1 MIAHVRGARKRKNDY
16 MGMADGEVVITTKV
30 DESGAEKGLKSISQK
45 MKALGSNSTL
55 KGIAGLGS
63 AVTGAVSAFNL
74 ATKAIGKVSAAIK
87 EMSALYETQKNAE
100 IQLQRAIK
108 NNPYADNS
116 AYRSLSNFASELQS
130 VTTYGDEELLP
141 LMAQLNFSGR
151 TQAETMDIMSAAV
164 DVAASGVMSL
174 DSAVKYLNS
183 SYNGL
188 AGELGERIPQVKSLT
203 AEEMRQ
209 GKAVEIVA
217 KMYAGTAK
225 EAANATGGSKQLANA
240 LGDLKEEVGAFFT
253 KPLIGIK
260 KFFAEIVSGWASALK
275 ASREYKDSIDKA
287 TGGSTENDAQEVVVN
302 EFSKRIEVS
311 QKNIAALE
319 KTLDRATRKQ
329 EEAFARVTGNGRKT
343 LDELSDLD
351 RQYYQQFADAARE
364 IADKIELEREKIEGY
379 NEAIAEAQNQI
390 TKNDE
395 ARAAAA
401 ETNRLNEE
409 IAARDKLRAE
419 YDAAVAAKEKEIAL
433 RRSAGEEISAEA
445 EAQEMYNT
453 AFAAYIKMMSDPA
466 FSGNSGN
473 YEHETGARAQ
483 IAEWAQTFG
492 GEELKRQVQDFEAE
506 LRRVTDE
513 LNGTVKSHY
522 DTVLDALDAEYE
534 AVISNKYLEEEE
546 KLRIEREYADK
557 RAEISDAMDKAE
569 KKSLTEKISAIS
581 GTNES
586 YWSEYKR
593 KTEELARLEK
603 EIEESTVLSHE
614 EKEAAKTEISEAA
627 AQARKNLIASVFAD
641 VDKYTSQA
649 VNIMNQAANLM
660 LETVQNQATAE
671 QAELELKWRKGEIGE
686 EEYNE
691 KITESKKKAAKEQ
704 YKIQMF
710 QWSASILQA
719 TANVAQG
726 ITQAIA
732 QGGIA
737 GLITGAIVG
746 AAGAVQIASIIAS
759 KPTPPSF
766 AGGGIV
772 PGNSYSGDRV
782 RANVNSGE
790 MILNAAQQ
798 RSLWEAANGRG
809 AGGGT
814 SIVIHN
820 SASNVV
826 RAQPQITKDK
836 IDIMIDARV
845 SEGLRSGR
853 YGSAL
858 NQAQQG
864 MGGDFYGI

>member
-1 MIAHVRGARKRKNDY
+1 
-16 MGMADGEVVITTKV
+16 MGMADGEIVFKTKI
-30 DESGAEKGLKSISQK
+30 DNSGIDNGTKSISQK
-45 MKALGSNSTL
+45 LKALGSNSSL

-63 AVTGAVSAFNL
+63 AVTGVVSAFGL
-74 ATKAIGKVSAAIK
+74 AGKAIGKVSAAIK
-87 EMSALYETQKNAE
+87 EMGTLYEAQKNAE

-240 LGDLKEEVGAFFT
+240 LGDLKEEIGATFT
-253 KPLIGIK
+253 KPLNK
-260 KFFAEIVSGWASALK
+260 VRKFFAEIVSGWASALK

-287 TGGSTENDAQEVVVN
+287 TGGGTENDAQEVVVN
-302 EFSKRIEVS
+302 EFNKRIEVS
-311 QKNIAALE
+311 QKTIGALE
-319 KTLDRATRKQ
+319 KTLEKAERRR
-329 EEAFARVTGNGRKT
+329 EEAYARVTANGKRT
-343 LDELSDLD
+343 LDELTDLD
-351 RQYYQQFADAARE
+351 RQYYQQFVDAARE
-364 IADKIELEREKIEGY
+364 IEECIEREREKIDGY
-379 NEAIAEAQNQI
+379 NDAIADAQNQI
-390 TKNDE
+390 TKNDA
-395 ARAAAA
+395 ARKAAA
-401 ETNRLNEE
+401 ETARLNEE
-409 IAARDKLRAE
+409 VAARDKLRAE
-419 YDAAVAAKEKEIAL
+419 YDATIAAKQKEIAL

-445 EAQEMYNT
+445 EAQEMYNA

-473 YEHETGARAQ
+473 YAHEVDARKDIANWGMVAGGADA
-483 IAEWAQTFG
+483 AEQ
-492 GEELKRQVQDFEAE
+492 LKAFES
-506 LRRVTDE
+506 E
-513 LNGTVKSHY
+513 LNRAADEANGIARNQY
-522 DTVLDALDAEYE
+522 DATLAVLDAEYE
-534 AVISNKYLEEEE
+534 AVVSNKYLEEEE
-546 KLRIEREYADK
+546 KLRTEREYAKK
-557 RAEISDAMDKAE
+557 RAEISAAKDKAE
-569 KKSLTEKISAIS
+569 KDRLTEKIDEMTSA
-581 GTNES
+581 NEN
-586 YWSEYKR
+586 YWSAYKK

-603 EIEESTVLSHE
+603 EIDESTVLTHE
-614 EKEAAKTEISEAA
+614 EKEAAKTRITEAA
-627 AQARKNLIASVFAD
+627 VQARKELIASVAAEIANH
-641 VDKYTSQA
+641 TSQA
-649 VNIMNQAANLM
+649 VSIMQDAANLM

-671 QAELELKWRKGEIGE
+671 QATLELKYRKGEISE

-691 KITESKKKAAKEQ
+691 KVTESKKKAAKEQ

-710 QWSASILQA
+710 QWTASVLQA
-719 TANVAQG
+719 TANIAEGVTKALTQG
-726 ITQAIA
+726 YPI
-732 QGGIA
+732 
-737 GLITGAIVG
+737 GLVTGALVA
-746 AAGAVQIASIIAS
+746 AAGAVQIASVIAS
-759 KPTPPSF
+759 KPVPPSF
-766 AGGGIV
+766 ATGGIV

-798 RSLWEAANGRG
+798 RALWDVANGRG

-826 RAQPQITKDK
+826 RAKPQVTKDQVE
-836 IDIMIDARV
+836 IMIDARV
-845 SEGLRSGR
+845 TEGLRSGR
-853 YGSAL
+853 YGTAL
-858 NQAQQG
+858 SQAQHG
-864 MGGDFYGI
+864 MGGEFYGI